1 MTLPTKDE
9 LHTKAVS
16 GEEITEGLVNEL
28 TKDEAPEGGN
38 PPAGGVAA
46 MAQSIHDKQ
55 VHFKAVASE
64 ITSKPEA
71 ELTKADASK
80 LMSAESRAK
89 DGIRPPKDS
98 TSAHVQSVAD
108 HNVQKLAQTKLD

>member
-1 MTLPTKDE
+1 
-9 LHTKAVS
+9 
-16 GEEITEGLVNEL
+16 
-28 TKDEAPEGGN
+28 
-38 PPAGGVAA
+38 

-80 LMSAESRAK
+80 LMSAEV
-89 DGIRPPKDS
+89 GLPHHTPKS
-98 TSAHVQSVAD
+98 S
-108 HNVQKLAQTKLD
+108 